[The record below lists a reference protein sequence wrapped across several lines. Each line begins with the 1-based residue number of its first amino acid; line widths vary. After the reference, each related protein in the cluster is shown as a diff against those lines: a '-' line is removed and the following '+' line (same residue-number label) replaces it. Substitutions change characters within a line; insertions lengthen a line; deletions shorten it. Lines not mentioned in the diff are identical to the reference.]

1 MIHDALGKN
10 LIYTQYIITNMTT
23 NEIPSSRLALATWAH
38 AYSPAMASVSWPER
52 NAHTKAAARTT
63 TILLIV
69 LLYPVRWF
77 IDQNTT
83 SASIN
88 LHSGETN
95 LSYLLQK
102 FFTPSRKS
110 RSVDIIS

>member
-1 MIHDALGKN
+1 
-10 LIYTQYIITNMTT
+10 MTT

-95 LSYLLQK
+95 LSYLLQNSLLHRGNPEVL
-102 FFTPSRKS
+102 TL
-110 RSVDIIS
+110 SVSPPLF